1 MFPCYLSPWRQTVA
15 LVCTLTNTAFLL
27 QFLSESV
34 CLEEEILWEGQLQ
47 LSRWC
52 FCPFCCCCF
61 SPPLAAVWVN
71 EAETVSLWET
81 LCRDGVRCLYGE
93 VLDLGMIDLAIW
105 MDASVLMT
113 CVNWQV
119 VNYRQDRGVLSI
131 VTSHVNFDLFPF
143 LSEPSFFFFPKAL
156 CFPQWVSEN
165 TMLRWMALAKVLCLS
180 TKRCAR
186 INQCSLV
193 GNDCSSAAVIK
204 GKQLPWKAPVCWG

>member
-105 MDASVLMT
+105 MGASVLMT

-119 VNYRQDRGVLSI
+119 VNCRQDRGVLSI
-131 VTSHVNFDLFPF
+131 VTSHVNFDLFPS
-143 LSEPSFFFFPKAL
+143 LSEPFFFFLKRSASL
-156 CFPQWVSEN
+156 NEC
-165 TMLRWMALAKVLCLS
+165 LRTRCWDEWLWQKYSVCL
-180 TKRCAR
+180 
-186 INQCSLV
+186 Q
-193 GNDCSSAAVIK
+193 SAVQ
-204 GKQLPWKAPVCWG
+204 G